1 MTPLPGQ
8 GAGAPSNVVGYV
20 LAGGESVRMGKDKA
34 LLPWGEKALV
44 DHALSR
50 LREATSRTPAILSG
64 PSPRYADRGVP
75 VFPDVVAA
83 KGALGGVLTG
93 LERLPP
99 DADFGLFLAV
109 DLPLVP
115 VELLRHLI
123 TRAQEGEA
131 IDAVVVFSP
140 SGPEPLCAVYART
153 ALGAVRQSVEE
164 GELKMT
170 SFWTGVCV
178 HAVYEGAVADFGDP
192 AALLRNV
199 NAPADYLALR
209 GAPIP

>member
-1 MTPLPGQ
+1 M
-8 GAGAPSNVVGYV
+8 SNIVGYV
-20 LAGGESVRMGKDKA
+20 LAGGQSHRMGKDKA
-34 LLPWGEKALV
+34 LLPWGEKALL

-50 LREATSRTPAILSG
+50 LREATSRAPAILSG
-64 PSPRYADRGVP
+64 PEPRYADRGVP
-75 VFPDVVAA
+75 VFPDVVPEA
-83 KGALGGVLTG
+83 GALGGVLTG

-115 VELLRHLI
+115 VELLRRLAS
-123 TRAQEGEA
+123 RAGEGKG
-131 IDAVVVFSP
+131 AVVAFSP

-153 ALGAVRQSVEE
+153 ALEAVRESVEA

-170 SFWTGVCV
+170 SFWTGISV
-178 HAVYEGAVADFGDP
+178 HALYEAALAEFGDP
-192 AALLRNV
+192 SALFRNL

-209 GAPIP
+209 SPASG